1 VNWGLVLEWLPAA
14 AAWAGVLAVLVVTA
28 RVRATQRNTAREL
41 QRMDLLWRQIRGIEQ
56 LDDTER
62 TELARSLYA
71 QFDPHG
77 LPWDDL
83 GEDVRDLWRHQ
94 AMRVAAEVTALFVVH
109 ARRESQA

>member
-1 VNWGLVLEWLPAA
+1 
-14 AAWAGVLAVLVVTA
+14 VTA

-71 QFDPHG
+71 QFGADWSDDDG
-77 LPWDDL
+77 AVPWDQLD
-83 GEDVRDLWRHQ
+83 DAVQDLWRHQ
-94 AMRVAAEVTALFVVH
+94 ALRLAAEVSALFVVH
-109 ARRESQA
+109 ARRASRT